1 MGSLMQS
8 RPVLA
13 IRAIVSDWGKLN
25 LGDGAAALTYYAV
38 LSIFPGLIVF
48 LSLIGL
54 AGDESTADSIIRVI
68 QDLAPG
74 SASETFEGATRSIVS
89 GDNAGFALVFGLI
102 AALYSASG
110 YIGAFTRRAN
120 VVYDVEETRPFW
132 RNLPRQFLLALALMV
147 LLAFALL
154 ALVLTGPL
162 LQSISDEAGIGDGV
176 VNLFKIIKWPL
187 LAVVVIFMFALL
199 QYLGPNVDHDRF
211 RTLLPGSF
219 LAMGIWLL
227 ASDGFSLY
235 VSNFGKYASTYGSLA
250 GVIVFLIWL
259 WLSNLAVLLGT
270 TFNAKLEDERL
281 SDPPPAERPKEHGKE
296 LAGE

>member
-1 MGSLMQS
+1 MASLLQS

-13 IRAIVSDWGKLN
+13 IRGIASDWGKLN
-25 LGDGAAALTYYAV
+25 LGDGAAALTYFAI

-48 LSLIGL
+48 LSIIGLIG
-54 AGDESTADSIIRVI
+54 DEGTADSILRII
-68 QDLAPG
+68 NDLAPG
-74 SASETFEGATRSIVS
+74 SAADTFEGATRSIVT
-89 GDNAGFALVFGLI
+89 GDDAGVALVFGLV

-110 YIGAFTRRAN
+110 YIGAFSRTAN
-120 VVYDVEETRPFW
+120 RVYGIEETRPFW
-132 RNLPRQFLLALALMV
+132 RNLPRQFVLALVLMV
-147 LLAFALL
+147 LLAFAML

-176 VNLFKIIKWPL
+176 VDAFKIIKWPL

-199 QYLGPNVDHDRF
+199 QYVGPNVDHDRF

-219 LAMGIWLL
+219 LALGIWLI
-227 ASDGFSLY
+227 ASLGFSFY

-250 GVIVFLIWL
+250 GVIIFLVWL

-270 TFNAKLEDERL
+270 AFNAKLEEERL
-281 SDPPPAERPKEHGKE
+281 SDPASPTRPMEHGKE